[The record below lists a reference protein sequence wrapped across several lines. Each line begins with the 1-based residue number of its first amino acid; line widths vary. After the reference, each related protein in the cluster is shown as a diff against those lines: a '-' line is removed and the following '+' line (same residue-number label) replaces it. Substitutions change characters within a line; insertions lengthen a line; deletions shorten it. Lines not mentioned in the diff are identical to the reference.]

1 MLFIKT
7 FPPKAVRPRLFGPR
21 LFGPRLFGPRL
32 FDPRLF
38 HPRLFRPRLAL
49 AASRRPF
56 FIAAGPRQVSNVLTP
71 NKTTALPK
79 REAAAIVGCRFPD
92 QLLRRPSAARFHC
105 DTLSAIMA
113 VDFIAARH
121 G

>member
-1 MLFIKT
+1 MLFIET
-7 FPPKAVRPRLFGPR
+7 FPPKAVR
-21 LFGPRLFGPRL
+21 
-32 FDPRLF
+32 PRLF

-56 FIAAGPRQVSNVLTP
+56 FIAAGLRQVSNVLTP
-71 NKTTALPK
+71 NKTTALPI

-105 DTLSAIMA
+105 DTLSAIMR
-113 VDFIAARH
+113 VDFMAAWLSWA
-121 G
+121 

>member
-7 FPPKAVRPRLFGPR
+7 FPPRLFAQDFFAQDFSTQDLP
-21 LFGPRLFGPRL
+21 P
-32 FDPRLF
+32 
-38 HPRLFRPRLAL
+38 

-56 FIAAGPRQVSNVLTP
+56 FIAAGPRQVSNGLTA
-71 NKTTALPK
+71 NKTTALPI

-105 DTLSAIMA
+105 DTLSAIMR
-113 VDFIAARH
+113 VDFMAAWLSWA
-121 G
+121 